1 MKKTKKPAR
10 EAVRLLTVD
19 EFAEARNC
27 SQKTVRRRIA
37 EKKLPVIRTGRL
49 VHIHPRFL
57 YVDL

>member
-1 MKKTKKPAR
+1 MTKREKPAR
-10 EAVRLLTVD
+10 ETVRLMTVE

-27 SQKTVRRRIA
+27 SPKTVRRRIA

-57 YVDL
+57 LIDL